1 MYIGKVGKYGE
12 INVGMFFRKMYCSRC
27 GTRLKRNKI
36 TIVTHKGEDG
46 FSTWVDGMGYG
57 IGTKTMIKKTY
68 NYKCPQCGKQTMY
81 DEQLRIARRQK
92 ILGKKIIS
100 PPEEE

>member
-1 MYIGKVGKYGE
+1 MARTGKYTE
-12 INVGMFFRKMYCSRC
+12 IRFGMLFWKMYCSKC
-27 GTRLKRNKI
+27 GTRLRRQQIKAIINKGDEDFSSYLPGQGYVIGMKRL
-36 TIVTHKGEDG
+36 
-46 FSTWVDGMGYG
+46 
-57 IGTKTMIKKTY
+57 IKKTY

-100 PPEEE
+100 PPEEEE